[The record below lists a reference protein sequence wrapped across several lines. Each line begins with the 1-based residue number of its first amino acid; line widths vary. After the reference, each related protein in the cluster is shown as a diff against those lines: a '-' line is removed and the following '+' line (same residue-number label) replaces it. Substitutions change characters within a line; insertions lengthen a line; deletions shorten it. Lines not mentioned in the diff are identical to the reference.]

1 MYEIRAS
8 APSIHTSSK
17 HLQPKINSTK
27 TKQNHLKEAAA
38 GDRYG
43 DSNVPAVREQS

>member
-38 GDRYG
+38 GDRCR
-43 DSNVPAVREQS
+43 DSNVAAVRE